1 MKIKKEIIKIKP
13 KVKDYKRISR
23 EMFLG
28 ADLRPKIHRNK
39 KKFNKA
45 DRKNWKKDLD
55 YY

>member
-28 ADLRPKIHRNK
+28 TDIRTKIHKNR

-45 DRKNWKKDLD
+45 NRKDWKKDLD

>member
-1 MKIKKEIIKIKP
+1 MKIKKEKIKIKP
-13 KVKDYKRISR
+13 TIKDYKRISR

-28 ADLRPKIHRNK
+28 ADIRTKIYKNK